1 MPVVAGPA
9 EASSLGNIM
18 MQAKAC
24 GAVSSLAEM
33 RQIIAGNTDLEYFA
47 PADSG
52 KWEEAYKRYLTL
64 IKK

>member
-1 MPVVAGPA
+1 
-9 EASSLGNIM
+9 M